1 MVVSLGCE
9 VVEVGRHVEQV
20 GHERHFGDGD
30 PEAPGEEVVD
40 ESSIAFDTG
49 EGHPGKADAPS
60 QLVKY

>member
-1 MVVSLGCE
+1 M
-9 VVEVGRHVEQV
+9 EQV
-20 GHERHFGDGD
+20 GHEGDLGDGD
-30 PEAPGEEVVD
+30 PQPPGKEVVD